1 MKNVYRL
8 NVRFD
13 CADTEQKELVEKIQ
27 SLDRLQHGSIN
38 SFVIEAIRKRF
49 ESAEQTQILVETL
62 RQVLREE
69 LQGMAFEIQSQ
80 SNAAEAP
87 DNADEVA
94 SVMETLAMFD

>member
-13 CADTEQKELVEKIQ
+13 CTDTEQKELVEKLQ
-27 SLDRLQHGSIN
+27 SLQHCSIN
-38 SFVIEAIRKRF
+38 SFVIEAIRERF
-49 ESAEQTQILVETL
+49 ESAEQTQILTETL

-69 LQGMAFEIQSQ
+69 LQVVALEVPKH
-80 SNAAEAP
+80 SNAAEIP

>member
-13 CADTEQKELVEKIQ
+13 CSDTVQKKLVEKLK
-27 SLDRLQHGSIN
+27 SLQHGSIN
-38 SFVIEAIRKRF
+38 SFVIEAIRERF
-49 ESAEQTQILVETL
+49 ESAEQMQILTETL

-69 LQGMAFEIQSQ
+69 LRGMTLEVPPQ
-80 SNAAEAP
+80 SNAAEIP

>member
-13 CADTEQKELVEKIQ
+13 CSDTVQKKLVEKLK
-27 SLDRLQHGSIN
+27 SLQYCSIN
-38 SFVIEAIRKRF
+38 SFVIEAIRERF
-49 ESAEQTQILVETL
+49 ESAEQTQILTETL

-69 LQGMAFEIQSQ
+69 LQGMTFEVPQQ

>member
-13 CADTEQKELVEKIQ
+13 CTDTEQKELVEKLQ
-27 SLDRLQHGSIN
+27 SLQHCSIN
-38 SFVIEAIRKRF
+38 SFVIEAIRERF
-49 ESAEQTQILVETL
+49 ESAEQTQILTETL

-69 LQGMAFEIQSQ
+69 LQVVALEVPKH
-80 SNAAEAP
+80 SNAAEIP

-94 SVMETLAMFD
+94 SVIETLAMFD

>member
-13 CADTEQKELVEKIQ
+13 CTDTEQKELVEKLQ
-27 SLDRLQHGSIN
+27 SLQHGSIN
-38 SFVIEAIRKRF
+38 SFVIEAIRERF
-49 ESAEQTQILVETL
+49 ESAEQTQILTETL

-69 LQGMAFEIQSQ
+69 LQGMTFEVPEQ

>member
-13 CADTEQKELVEKIQ
+13 CTDTDQKELVEKLKSI
-27 SLDRLQHGSIN
+27 DRLQHGSIN
-38 SFVIEAIRKRF
+38 SFVIEAIRERF
-49 ESAEQTQILVETL
+49 ESAEQMQILTEIL

-69 LQGMAFEIQSQ
+69 LQVVALEVPKH
-80 SNAAEAP
+80 SNAAEIP

-94 SVMETLAMFD
+94 SVMETLAMFA

>member
-1 MKNVYRL
+1 MKNTYRL

-13 CADTEQKELVEKIQ
+13 CTDAVQKELVEKLQ

-38 SFVIEAIRKRF
+38 SFVIEAIRERF
-49 ESAEQTQILVETL
+49 ESAEQAQILAETL

-69 LQGMAFEIQSQ
+69 LHGIAFEVPQQ
-80 SNAAEAP
+80 GNAAEVP
-87 DNADEVA
+87 DKPDEVA

>member
-13 CADTEQKELVEKIQ
+13 CTDTEQKELVEKLQ
-27 SLDRLQHGSIN
+27 SLQYGSIN
-38 SFVIEAIRKRF
+38 SFVIEAIRERF
-49 ESAEQTQILVETL
+49 ESAEQTHILTETL

-69 LQGMAFEIQSQ
+69 LQGMTFEVPEQ

>member
-13 CADTEQKELVEKIQ
+13 CTDTEQKELVEKLQ
-27 SLDRLQHGSIN
+27 SLQHCSIN
-38 SFVIEAIRKRF
+38 SFVIESIRERF
-49 ESAEQTQILVETL
+49 ESAEQTQILIETL

-69 LQGMAFEIQSQ
+69 LQVVALEVPKH
-80 SNAAEAP
+80 SNAAEIP

>member
-13 CADTEQKELVEKIQ
+13 CTDAEQNELVEKLK
-27 SLDRLQHGSIN
+27 SLDRFQHGSIN
-38 SFVIEAIRKRF
+38 GFVIEAIRKRF
-49 ESAEQTQILVETL
+49 ESAEQTQILAETL

-87 DNADEVA
+87 DNADEVT

>member
-13 CADTEQKELVEKIQ
+13 CTDTKQKELVEKLK
-27 SLDRLQHGSIN
+27 SLQHGSIN
-38 SFVIEAIRKRF
+38 SFVIEAIWERF
-49 ESAEQTQILVETL
+49 ESAAQTTILAETL

-69 LQGMAFEIQSQ
+69 LQGMTFEVPPQ

>member
-13 CADTEQKELVEKIQ
+13 CTDTKQKELVEKLK
-27 SLDRLQHGSIN
+27 SLQHGSIN
-38 SFVIEAIRKRF
+38 SFVIEAIRERF
-49 ESAEQTQILVETL
+49 ESAEQTQILTETL

-69 LQGMAFEIQSQ
+69 LQGMTFEVPEQ

>member
-13 CADTEQKELVEKIQ
+13 CTDTEQKELVEKLQ
-27 SLDRLQHGSIN
+27 SLQHCSIN
-38 SFVIEAIRKRF
+38 SFVIEAIRERF
-49 ESAEQTQILVETL
+49 ESAEQTQILTEAL

-69 LQGMAFEIQSQ
+69 LRGMTLEVPPQ
-80 SNAAEAP
+80 SNAAENP

>member
-13 CADTEQKELVEKIQ
+13 CTDTEQKELVEKLQ
-27 SLDRLQHGSIN
+27 NLDRLQHGSIN
-38 SFVIEAIRKRF
+38 SFVIEAIRERF
-49 ESAEQTQILVETL
+49 ESAEQTQILTETL

-69 LQGMAFEIQSQ
+69 LRGMTLEVPPQKS
-80 SNAAEAP
+80 AAEAP
-87 DNADEVA
+87 DNVDEVA

>member
-13 CADTEQKELVEKIQ
+13 CTDTEQKELVEKLQ
-27 SLDRLQHGSIN
+27 SLQHCSIN

-49 ESAEQTQILVETL
+49 ESAEQTQILTETL

-69 LQGMAFEIQSQ
+69 LQVVALEVPKH
-80 SNAAEAP
+80 SNAAEIP

-94 SVMETLAMFD
+94 SVIETLAMFD

>member
-13 CADTEQKELVEKIQ
+13 CTDAVQKDLAEKLQ
-27 SLDRLQHGSIN
+27 SLQHCSIN
-38 SFVIEAIRKRF
+38 SFVIEAIRERF
-49 ESAEQTQILVETL
+49 ESAEQTQILIETL

-69 LQGMAFEIQSQ
+69 LQVEALEVPKH
-80 SNAAEAP
+80 SNAAEIP

>member
-13 CADTEQKELVEKIQ
+13 CTDTEQKELVEKLQ
-27 SLDRLQHGSIN
+27 SLQHCSIN
-38 SFVIEAIRKRF
+38 SFVIEAIRERF
-49 ESAEQTQILVETL
+49 ESAEQTQILTETL

-69 LQGMAFEIQSQ
+69 LQGMAFEVPEQ

-94 SVMETLAMFD
+94 SVIETLAMFD

>member
-13 CADTEQKELVEKIQ
+13 CSDEKQRELAE
-27 SLDRLQHGSIN
+27 RLQDIGRTQHASIN
-38 SFVIEAIRKRF
+38 SFVIEAIRERF
-49 ESAEQTQILVETL
+49 ESAEQTQIFAETL

-69 LQGMAFEIQSQ
+69 LQGKAFEVSEQ

>member
-13 CADTEQKELVEKIQ
+13 CSDEKQRELAEHLQDIG
-27 SLDRLQHGSIN
+27 RTQHGSIN
-38 SFVIEAIRKRF
+38 SFVIEAIRERF
-49 ESAEQTQILVETL
+49 ESAEQTQILTETL

-69 LQGMAFEIQSQ
+69 LQGMAFEMPPQ